1 MSHNSRISDETLLG
15 YLLIALPEA
24 EQWRIEAQAFGDPV
38 LRQRIEDLR
47 DLLEPVREL
56 SDPIVPPAGLT
67 ASTMAFI
74 EQETQ
79 SGRSGVT
86 PAKVCM
92 SQPMFESDR
101 ASRLAWF
108 DSLVALAAGII
119 ILAMLLPSVL
129 YSREAARR
137 NSCASNLRELG
148 QMISVFAQVNP
159 EHGVPRIEESGPLS
173 FAGIYSIRLKDYGL
187 LQSPKW
193 LWCPGVKKLDRD
205 QDVPNIEMFLTA
217 PASVQESMRN
227 TVGGNYS
234 FNLGHVVDGG
244 YKTAS
249 YGRSHFPILGD
260 SLLPIHSDDLTIA
273 VHGENLANVL
283 YEDGRIQLVQI
294 HPKNFAPMLDNP
306 YLNLYKQQAVG
317 HGLDDSCLGPSYQ
330 SPFKPVR
337 LE

>member
-24 EQWRIEAQAFGDPV
+24 EQWRIEAQAFSDPV

-56 SDPIVPPAGLT
+56 SHPIEPRSGLT

-79 SGRSGVT
+79 RGRSGVS
-86 PAKVCM
+86 PLEVGM

-119 ILAMLLPSVL
+119 ILAMLLPSVW

-148 QMISVFAQVNP
+148 QMFSVFAQVTP

-193 LWCPGVKKLDRD
+193 LWCPGVKKLDGN
-205 QDVPNIEMFLTA
+205 QEIPSIKMFLTA
-217 PASVQESMRN
+217 PPKVQESLRN
-227 TVGGNYS
+227 TAGGNYS
-234 FNLGHVVDGG
+234 FNLGHVVDGV
-244 YKTAS
+244 YQTPS

-260 SLLPIHSDDLTIA
+260 SLLPIHSDDLTTA

-283 YEDGRIQLVQI
+283 YEDGRIQVVQV

-306 YLNLYKQQAVG
+306 YLNRDMQQAVG
-317 HGLDDSCLGPSYQ
+317 HGFDDSCLGPSHQ